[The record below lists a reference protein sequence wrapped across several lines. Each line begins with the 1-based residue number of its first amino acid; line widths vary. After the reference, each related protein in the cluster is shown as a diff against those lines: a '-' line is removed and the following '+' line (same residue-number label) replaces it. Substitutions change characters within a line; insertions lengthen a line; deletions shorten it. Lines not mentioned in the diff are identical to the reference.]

1 MNIMRIEIIYSVEIP
16 IPESFRDC
24 ITLAQSDYYRYCAKE
39 VGLLKMLCYAVGH
52 PLFAFSFWLRLCSYR
67 SRIPVLGGVIYYIAK
82 LLKTLIGRK
91 RGIMISEKMP
101 LGYGF
106 YLSHGFGVVVNPSAV
121 IGNNC
126 TISQFTTIG
135 AVEGKAAVVGDN
147 VYIGPSVCLVE
158 NVSVGNNSIIGAGAV
173 VVKDVPANT
182 IVAGVPAKV
191 ISESYSKKYI
201 NHPWVIK

>member
-1 MNIMRIEIIYSVEIP
+1 M
-16 IPESFRDC
+16 
-24 ITLAQSDYYRYCAKE
+24 
-39 VGLLKMLCYAVGH
+39 LLLY
-52 PLFAFSFWLRLCSYR
+52 W
-67 SRIPVLGGVIYYIAK
+67 GGVIYYIAK
-82 LLKTLIGRK
+82 LFKTLIGRK

-147 VYIGPSVCLVE
+147 VYIGPNVCLVE
-158 NVSVGNNSIIGAGAV
+158 NIKIGNNTIIGAGAV
-173 VVKDVPANT
+173 VVKDVPSNT
-182 IVAGVPAKV
+182 IVAGVPAE
-191 ISESYSKKYI
+191 IILESHSKKYI
-201 NHPWVIK
+201 NNPWVIK

>member
-1 MNIMRIEIIYSVEIP
+1 MRIQEISNTNIP
-16 IPESFRDC
+16 VPESLNDC
-24 ITLAQSDYYRYCAKE
+24 IRLAQSDYYRYCGKE
-39 VGLLKMLCYAVGH
+39 VGLLRMLFYALGH
-52 PLFAFSFWLRLCSYR
+52 PLFAFSFWLRLCSFR
-67 SRIPVLGGVIYYIAK
+67 SKIPCIGNVIYCISK
-82 LLKTLIGRK
+82 LLKTKIGRK

-101 LGYGF
+101 LGYGL

-147 VYIGPSVCLVE
+147 VYIGPNVCLVE
-158 NVSVGNNSIIGAGAV
+158 NIMIGSFSIIAAGAV
-173 VVKDVPANT
+173 VVKDVPNNS

-191 ISESYSKKYI
+191 ISDSSSKQYI
-201 NHPWVIK
+201 NHPWIIK

>member
-1 MNIMRIEIIYSVEIP
+1 MIYKLFADIIIP
-16 IPESFRDC
+16 IPESYKDC
-24 ITLAQSDYYRYCAKE
+24 LRLAQSDYYRYCGKK
-39 VGLLKMLCYAVGH
+39 VGVLRMWCYTLGH
-52 PLFAFSFWLRLCSYR
+52 PLFAFSFWLRLCSYK
-67 SRIPVLGGVIYYIAK
+67 SKVPILGVVIYCISK
-82 LLKTLIGRK
+82 GFKTLIGRK

-101 LGYGF
+101 LGYGL

-135 AVEGKAAVVGDN
+135 AVEGKAAIVGDN

-158 NVSVGNNSIIGAGAV
+158 NVRIGNNVIVGAGAV
-173 VVKDVPANT
+173 VVKDVPQNT

-191 ISESYSKKYI
+191 ISDSSSKKYI
-201 NHPWVIK
+201 NHPWEIK

>member
-1 MNIMRIEIIYSVEIP
+1 MNHKSIGNLNIP
-16 IPESFRDC
+16 FPESFRDC
-24 ITLAQSDYYRYCAKE
+24 ITLAQSDYYRYCGKKA
-39 VGLLKMLCYAVGH
+39 GLLRMWLYTLGH

-82 LLKTLIGRK
+82 LLKTLLGRK
-91 RGIMISEKMP
+91 RGIMFSEKMP

-158 NVSVGNNSIIGAGAV
+158 NIRVGNNSIIGAGAV
-173 VVKDVPANT
+173 VVKDVPENT

-191 ISESYSKKYI
+191 ISDSSSKKYI
-201 NHPWVIK
+201 NNPWEIK